1 MVKLLLDDKQF
12 TMLNEKMEMIV
23 RLLVLNLVKDMK
35 TQKEK
40 ILMLDSLKFKP
51 SEIARLLG
59 TTSNSVSVTLY
70 QFKKN

>member
-1 MVKLLLDDKQF
+1 MKSLLDDKQF
-12 TMLNEKMEMIV
+12 TILSEKIELII

-40 ILMLDSLKFKP
+40 ILMLNSLRFQP

-59 TTSNSVSVTLY
+59 TTSNTVSVTIY
-70 QFKKN
+70 QSKKN